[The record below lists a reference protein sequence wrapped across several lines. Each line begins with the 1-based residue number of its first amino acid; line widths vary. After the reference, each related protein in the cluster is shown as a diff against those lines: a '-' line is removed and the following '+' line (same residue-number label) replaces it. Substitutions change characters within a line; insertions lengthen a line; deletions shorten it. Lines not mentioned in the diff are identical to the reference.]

1 MLGRA
6 EALVGLDIVVQGGSQ
21 GEGEGEGGVVVV
33 SVGGSEEVGIMVSF
47 RVARGGT

>member
-21 GEGEGEGGVVVV
+21 GEGEGGVVVV
-33 SVGGSEEVGIMVSF
+33 SVGESEEVGIMVSL
-47 RVARGGT
+47 REARGGT